1 MKIPEVN
8 RILSMYNIQ
17 VKREVGIWY
26 VASVH
31 SVDGN
36 PTLWG
41 RMNMDECNARQVCEE
56 VLNNV
61 DAIRRFNG
69 E

>member
-1 MKIPEVN
+1 MNIPEVN
-8 RILSMYNIQ
+8 NILKMYNIQ
-17 VKREVGIWY
+17 VRRDAGHWY

-31 SVDGN
+31 SVDDN
-36 PTLWG
+36 PLIWG
-41 RMNMDECNARQVCEE
+41 HIDANEISAEDLCEY
-56 VLNNV
+56 VLKNV